1 MLLFP
6 SKNMDPDLTVI
17 AVSTVIL
24 RHLKKSRFET
34 IENLRNVIVQ
44 YNKRGSSLIVPSLQL
59 LFLLG
64 LIEYHSKNDL
74 VEYIPVWNSQNYIQ
88 TRAMYLKI

>member
-17 AVSTVIL
+17 AISSVML
-24 RHLKKSRFET
+24 KHLKKSRFET
-34 IENLRNVIVQ
+34 IENLRNILLQ
-44 YNKRGSSLIVPSLQL
+44 YNKRSSSLLVPSLQL

-74 VEYIPVWNSQNYIQ
+74 VEYIP
-88 TRAMYLKI
+88 A

>member
-17 AVSTVIL
+17 AVSSVLL
-24 RHLKKSRFET
+24 RHLKKSRFDT
-34 IENLRNVIVQ
+34 IENLRNIIVQ
-44 YNKRGSSLIVPSLQL
+44 YNKRSSSLLVPSLQV
-59 LFLLG
+59 LFMLG

-74 VEYIPVWNSQNYIQ
+74 VEYIPV
-88 TRAMYLKI
+88 